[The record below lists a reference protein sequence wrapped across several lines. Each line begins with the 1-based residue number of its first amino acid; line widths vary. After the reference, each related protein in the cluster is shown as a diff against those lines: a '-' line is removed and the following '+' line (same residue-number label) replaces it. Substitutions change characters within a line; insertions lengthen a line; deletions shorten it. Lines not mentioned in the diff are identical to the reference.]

1 MNKPPGFSV
10 QGGPEPT
17 KNLFSLMAARYR
29 KEMVYISHRL
39 DKPTSGLVI
48 LPKNLKAAQHLG
60 KAFESRD
67 GIEKYYVALTEGKS
81 SPMKGTKFIKRKESS
96 ETTFNGQLNTK

>member
-1 MNKPPGFSV
+1 
-10 QGGPEPT
+10 
-17 KNLFSLMAARYR
+17 
-29 KEMVYISHRL
+29 MVYISHRL

-81 SPMKGTKFIKRKESS
+81 
-96 ETTFNGQLNTK
+96 